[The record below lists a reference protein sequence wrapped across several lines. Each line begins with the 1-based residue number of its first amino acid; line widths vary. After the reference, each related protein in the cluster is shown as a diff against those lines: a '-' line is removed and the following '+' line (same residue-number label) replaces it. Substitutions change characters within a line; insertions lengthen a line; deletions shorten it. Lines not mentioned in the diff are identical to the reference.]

1 MQKSREKV
9 CGSVNE
15 KKPTP
20 VIAERTSKTCA
31 VCGQRSYSPGGIH
44 PQCAMALADAPRKAQ
59 LLADKRAAALV
70 KEAEIAQAKQEPPG
84 ESRGS
89 AAPEKHRN

>member
-1 MQKSREKV
+1 M
-9 CGSVNE
+9 NE

-20 VIAERTSKTCA
+20 VIAERGSKTCA

-70 KEAEIAQAKQEPPG
+70 KETQA
-84 ESRGS
+84 
-89 AAPEKHRN
+89 AAARLEL

>member
-1 MQKSREKV
+1 
-9 CGSVNE
+9 VNE

-20 VIAERTSKTCA
+20 VIAERAGKTCA

-70 KEAEIAQAKQEPPG
+70 KEAQTVLAKQEQA
-84 ESRGS
+84 SVRHSS
-89 AAPEKHRN
+89 AVPENHPN